1 MNLWPVEPFCPHL
14 FSRSALKKKGASFKG
29 KQKGSTGQRLIFIEI
44 TSNKIHT
51 LEFLSILD
59 YLRSVLTSGTSQK
72 IFQNLTEITFN
83 SKFDSLSCI
92 GWFYILIQFD
102 SSWHFKMWFLDFQV
116 CRHKYSTTLETWVSS
131 MSDFLI
137 FRTIA
142 LNNDWILSV
151 ISLVGWILFRL
162 VISWFKFHEFNEN
175 SFLNFQV

>member
-1 MNLWPVEPFCPHL
+1 MC
-14 FSRSALKKKGASFKG
+14 
-29 KQKGSTGQRLIFIEI
+29 STGQRFIFIEV
-44 TSNKIHT
+44 TSYKIHT

-102 SSWHFKMWFLDFQV
+102 RSWHFKMWFLDFQV

-131 MSDFLI
+131 MSEFLI
-137 FRTIA
+137 FRTIS
-142 LNNDWILSV
+142 LSNDWILSV

-162 VISWFKFHEFNEN
+162 VISWFRFHEFNEN